1 MFVLTKIGINL
12 EIEKHKMT
20 LIDNR
25 NQTLQ
30 NALKNALATADRVD
44 IAVGFFYFS
53 GFQALAEEL
62 RDKRVRILIGLEV
75 DPKLVSE
82 ISQKAKDGDIDLS
95 KYQTRDSINSRTVKK
110 LNYIDAF
117 VGFMNDS
124 DVFDSD
130 KANEIYDL
138 YIQKIKD
145 GSLEIRKTVDD
156 YHGKFYL
163 VHNKKEVAQGGDY
176 PGTVFFGSSNLSYR
190 GLSGQGE
197 LNRSSREK
205 DEFKEFVN
213 EFEEMWS
220 NSKSVSIADANTKE
234 DFLNSIRPRIW
245 KYSTPLPYQIYIR
258 ILHELFYQQ
267 KINTLK
273 TPKTITN
280 GLYSD
285 LEYQIDAI
293 KMVIDK
299 LNKYDGAILADVVG
313 LGKSIISSAAARN
326 MDIKTV
332 IIAPPHLISQ
342 WEEYKE
348 QFGIRGSKVFSSGKI
363 QEVYNR
369 YHESREPI
377 LLIIDEAHRYRNED
391 TNDYKLLHQVCR
403 SHPENKVLL
412 LTATPFNNDPKD
424 VFALLKLFQTPGQS
438 TIRSVDNL
446 SIRYRDLIQ
455 RYKKLRRDITKGVD
469 KETVDKEA
477 SEIAAEQRRLIETI
491 IIRRSRLDLAFITRY
506 REDLERQGIS
516 FPKIHGP
523 DILEY
528 DLGELFE
535 PYMKTLDLIIKPDNE
550 GFIGA
555 RYKPTSEIYMNN
567 ENRKKFIEKYKN
579 EFDDIEDLRVAQS
592 NLAKFMRRLLV
603 MRFESSKDAFRSTLQ
618 KMIESNKL
626 IEHWWN
632 NLGIVPIMKKGQLP
646 DPQDYDDEDGDT
658 DSLAEE
664 LKLLRNKKGFLEI
677 NKDMLSSQFIDD
689 VKHDTHLLESIYND
703 WFSNSKYAN
712 LDPKIDN
719 VIKKITDLLTENK
732 NKKIVIFSSYK
743 DTVDYL
749 YQTMRDRGFSRVTKY
764 TASEGTDMYKKIIR
778 QNFDASIAETQQLND
793 FDVLIATDALS
804 EGFNLHR
811 AGVIINY
818 DIPYNPTRVIQRVGR
833 INRINKKVF
842 DSLDI
847 YNCFPTAI
855 GEEEIQLKTIATL
868 KMKLINSVVGSDT
881 RTLTKDEELVSFF
894 KDEFENAK
902 QEDEK
907 LSWDTVH
914 RENYEKAT
922 KDENLMK
929 KVLELPRRSRIK
941 RSNGKHFGTIVFGK
955 KGQNSIFTYGIT
967 PDDIKVSSAE
977 EALPIFEAKED
988 EKCETVDKN
997 FIDVFN
1003 LAKEKLF
1010 AKHELPQI
1018 KGRRASAINILKLMA
1033 NKISTSRDYCEDIIS
1048 IIKNLDDI
1056 SDGALKDISQLDANK
1071 IEESYKKLQEIVP
1084 EIFVRNILNRSK
1096 HTNEAQELLLFA
1108 EQLV

>member
-1 MFVLTKIGINL
+1 MS
-12 EIEKHKMT
+12 

-30 NALKNALATADRVD
+30 DALKNALATADRVD

-62 RDKRVRILIGLEV
+62 RDKKVRILVGLEV

-82 ISQKAKDGDIDLS
+82 ISQKAKDGDVDLS

-110 LNYIDAF
+110 LNYVDAF

-130 KANEIYDL
+130 KANELYDL

-205 DEFKEFVN
+205 GEFKEFIG

-220 NSKSVSIADANTKE
+220 DSKSISIADANTKE
-234 DFLNSIRPRIW
+234 DFLNSIKPRIW

-258 ILHELFYQQ
+258 VLHELFHQQ
-267 KINTLK
+267 EINTLK
-273 TPKTITN
+273 TPKAITN

-299 LNKYDGAILADVVG
+299 LSKYDGAILADVVG
-313 LGKSIISSAAARN
+313 LGKSIIASAVARN
-326 MDIKTV
+326 MDVKTV
-332 IIAPPHLISQ
+332 IISPPHLMSQ

-363 QEVYNR
+363 QEVYDR
-369 YHESREPI
+369 YHESREPM
-377 LLIIDEAHRYRNED
+377 LFVLDEAHRYRNED

-424 VFALLKLFQTPGQS
+424 VFALIKLFQTPGQS

-446 SIRYRDLIQ
+446 SLRYRDLIQ
-455 RYKKLRRDITKGVD
+455 RYKKLRRDITKGADQDDVN
-469 KETVDKEA
+469 KEA

-491 IIRRSRLDLAFITRY
+491 IIRRSRLDLNYITRY

-516 FPKIHGP
+516 FAEIRGP
-523 DILEY
+523 DPLEY
-528 DLGELFE
+528 DLGELYE

-555 RYKPTSEIYMNN
+555 RYKPTSETYMND
-567 ENRKKFIEKYKN
+567 ENRKKFIEKYKS

-626 IEHWWN
+626 IEHWWDE
-632 NLGIVPIMKKGQLP
+632 LGIVPIMKKGQLP
-646 DPQDYDDEDGDT
+646 DPQDYDDEDGET
-658 DSLAEE
+658 DSLTEE
-664 LKLLRNKKGFLEI
+664 LELLRNKKGFLEI
-677 NKDMLSSQFIDD
+677 SKDMLDSQFIDD
-689 VKHDTHLLESIYND
+689 VRHDTQLLESIYND
-703 WFSNSKYAN
+703 WYSNPKYAD
-712 LDPKIDN
+712 LDPKLDN
-719 VIKKITDLLTENK
+719 VIEKISELLADNK
-732 NKKIVIFSSYK
+732 DKKIVIFSSYK

-749 YQTMRDRGFSRVTKY
+749 YKTMGDRGFSRVTRY
-764 TASEGTDMYKKIIR
+764 TASEGTDAYKKIIR
-778 QNFDASIAETQQLND
+778 QNFDASITEAQQLND
-793 FDVLIATDALS
+793 FDVLVATDALS

-811 AGVIINY
+811 AGIVINY

-833 INRINKKVF
+833 INRINKRVF
-842 DSLDI
+842 DFLDI

-855 GEEEIQLKTIATL
+855 GEEETRVKTISTL
-868 KMKLINSVVGSDT
+868 KMKLINAVVGSDT
-881 RTLTKDEELVSFF
+881 RTLTKDEELVSYF
-894 KDEFENAK
+894 KDEFERA
-902 QEDEK
+902 QREDEK

-914 RENYEKAT
+914 RENYEKAA
-922 KDENLMK
+922 KDDVLMK
-929 KVLELPRRSRIK
+929 RVLELPRRSRIK
-941 RSNGKHFGTIVFGK
+941 RNNGNNFGTIVFGK
-955 KGQNSIFTYGIT
+955 KGQNTIFTYGLT
-967 PDDIKVSSAE
+967 PDDIKVTSAE
-977 EALPIFEAKED
+977 ESLPVFEANKD
-988 EKCETVDKN
+988 EESDSVDKN

-1018 KGRRASAINILKLMA
+1018 KGRRATAISLLKLMA
-1033 NKISTSRDYCEDIIS
+1033 DKIPISRDYCEDIIS
-1048 IIKNLDDI
+1048 IIKTLDDI

-1084 EIFVRNILNRSK
+1084 EVFVRNILNRSK
-1096 HTNEAQELLLFA
+1096 HTDEAQELLLFA
-1108 EQLV
+1108 EQLA

>member
-1 MFVLTKIGINL
+1 MS
-12 EIEKHKMT
+12 

-30 NALKNALATADRVD
+30 DALKNALAPADRVD

-53 GFQALAEEL
+53 GFEALANEL
-62 RDKRVRILIGLEV
+62 RDKKVRILVGLEV

-82 ISQKAKDGDIDLS
+82 ISQKAKDGDVDLS
-95 KYQTRDSINSRTVKK
+95 KYQTRDSIISRTVKK
-110 LNYIDAF
+110 LNYVDAF

-130 KANEIYDL
+130 RANELYEL

-163 VHNKKEVAQGGDY
+163 VHNKKEVSQGGDY

-205 DEFKEFVN
+205 AEFAEFVDEFEQ
-213 EFEEMWS
+213 MWS
-220 NSKSVSIADANTKE
+220 DSKSISIADANTKE
-234 DFLNSIRPRIW
+234 EFINSIKPRVW

-258 ILHELFYQQ
+258 VLHELFHQQ
-267 KINTLK
+267 DINTLK
-273 TPKTITN
+273 TPKAITN

-285 LEYQIDAI
+285 FEYQIDAI

-313 LGKSIISSAAARN
+313 LGKSIISAAVARN
-326 MDIKTV
+326 MDMKTV
-332 IIAPPHLISQ
+332 IVAPPHLMSQ

-363 QEVYNR
+363 QEIYDR

-377 LLIIDEAHRYRNED
+377 LFVLDEAHRYRNED

-403 SHPENKVLL
+403 SHPENKILL

-424 VFALLKLFQTPGQS
+424 VFALIKLFQTPGQS

-446 SIRYRDLIQ
+446 SLRYRDLIQ
-455 RYKKLRRDITKGVD
+455 RYKKLRRDMTKGVD
-469 KETVDKEA
+469 ELVVNKEA

-491 IIRRSRLDLAFITRY
+491 IIRRSRLDLNYITRY
-506 REDLERQGIS
+506 REDLERQNIS
-516 FPKIHGP
+516 FAEVRGP
-523 DILEY
+523 DPLEY
-528 DLGELFE
+528 DLGDLFE
-535 PYMKTLDLIIKPDNE
+535 PYMKTLDLIIRPDNE

-555 RYKPTSEIYMNN
+555 RYKPTSETYMND
-567 ENRKKFIEKYKN
+567 ENRKKFIDKYKS

-603 MRFESSKDAFRSTLQ
+603 MRFESSKDAFRSTLE

-626 IEHWWN
+626 IEHWWDE
-632 NLGIVPIMKKGQLP
+632 LGIVPIMKKGQLP
-646 DPQDYDDEDGDT
+646 DPQDYDNEDGEA
-658 DSLAEE
+658 DSLMEE
-664 LKLLRNKKGFLEI
+664 VNLLRNKRGFLEI
-677 NKDMLSSQFIDD
+677 SKDMLDPQFIKD
-689 VKHDTHLLESIYND
+689 VRHDTNLLQTIHDD
-703 WFSNSKYAN
+703 WYSNPKYAD
-712 LDPKIDN
+712 LDPKLDN
-719 VIKKITDLLTENK
+719 VIENIKELLSGNK
-732 NKKIVIFSSYK
+732 DRKIVIFSSYK

-749 YQTMRDRGFSRVTKY
+749 HKTMVNSGFNRVIKY
-764 TASEGTDMYKKIIR
+764 SASEGTDAYKKIIR
-778 QNFDASIAETQQLND
+778 QNFDASIPDVQQVND

-811 AGVIINY
+811 AGIVINY

-833 INRINKKVF
+833 INRINKRVF
-842 DSLDI
+842 EFLNI

-855 GEEEIQLKTIATL
+855 GEEETRVKSISTL
-868 KMKLINSVVGSDT
+868 KMKLINAVVGSDT
-881 RTLTKDEELVSFF
+881 KTLTKDEELVSYF
-894 KDEFENAK
+894 KDEFDRA
-902 QEDEK
+902 QREDEK

-914 RENYEKAT
+914 RENYERAK
-922 KDENLMK
+922 KDAELMK
-929 KVLELPRRSRIK
+929 KITELPRRSRVK
-941 RSNGKHFGTIVFGK
+941 RSNGKYLGTIVFGK
-955 KGQNSIFTYGIT
+955 KGQNTIFTYGLIA
-967 PDDIKVSSAE
+967 DDIKVTSAE
-977 EALPIFEAKED
+977 EALPIFEAKSD
-988 EKCETVDKN
+988 ENGDIVDKD
-997 FIDVFN
+997 FINVFN

-1018 KGRRASAINILKLMA
+1018 KGRRATAINVLKIIA
-1033 NKISTSRDYCEDIIS
+1033 EKKPVSRDYCEDIIS
-1048 IIKNLDDI
+1048 IIKTLDDI
-1056 SDGALKDISQLDANK
+1056 SDGSLKDISQLDVNK
-1071 IEESYKKLQEIVP
+1071 IEESYKKLQDIIP

-1096 HTNEAQELLLFA
+1096 HTDEAQELLLFA
-1108 EQLV
+1108 EQLA

>member
-1 MFVLTKIGINL
+1 MS
-12 EIEKHKMT
+12 

-30 NALKNALATADRVD
+30 DALKNALVTADRVD

-53 GFQALAEEL
+53 GFEALANEL
-62 RDKRVRILIGLEV
+62 KDKKVRILVGLEV

-82 ISQKAKDGDIDLS
+82 ISQKAKDGDVDLS

-110 LNYIDAF
+110 LNYVDAF

-130 KANEIYDL
+130 KANELYEL

-163 VHNKKEVAQGGDY
+163 VHNNKEVSQGGDY

-205 DEFKEFVN
+205 GEFKEFVDQ
-213 EFEEMWS
+213 FEEMWS
-220 NSKSVSIADANTKE
+220 DSKSISIADANTKE
-234 DFLNSIRPRIW
+234 EFINSIKPRVW

-258 ILHELFYQQ
+258 VLHELFHQQ
-267 KINTLK
+267 EINTLK
-273 TPKTITN
+273 TPKVITN

-285 LEYQIDAI
+285 FEYQIDAI

-313 LGKSIISSAAARN
+313 LGKSIISAAVARN
-326 MDIKTV
+326 MDMKTV
-332 IIAPPHLISQ
+332 IVAPPHLMSQ

-363 QEVYNR
+363 QEIYDR

-377 LLIIDEAHRYRNED
+377 LFVLDEAHRYRNED
-391 TNDYKLLHQVCR
+391 TNDYKLLHQACR

-424 VFALLKLFQTPGQS
+424 VFALIKLFQTPGQS

-446 SIRYRDLIQ
+446 SLRYRDLIQ
-455 RYKKLRRDITKGVD
+455 RYKKLRRDMTKGADEEVIN
-469 KETVDKEA
+469 KEA

-491 IIRRSRLDLAFITRY
+491 IIRRSRLDLGYITRY
-506 REDLERQGIS
+506 REDLERQNIS
-516 FPKIHGP
+516 FAEVRGP
-523 DILEY
+523 DPLEY
-528 DLGELFE
+528 DLGNLFE
-535 PYMKTLDLIIKPDNE
+535 PYMKTLDLIIRPDNE

-555 RYKPTSEIYMNN
+555 RYKPTSEIYMDD
-567 ENRKKFIEKYKN
+567 ENRKKFIDKYKS

-603 MRFESSKDAFRSTLQ
+603 MRFESSKDAFRSTLE

-626 IEHWWN
+626 IEHWWDE
-632 NLGIVPIMKKGQLP
+632 LGIVPIMKKGQLP
-646 DPQDYDDEDGDT
+646 DPQDYDTEDGEA
-658 DSLAEE
+658 DSLTEE
-664 LKLLRNKKGFLEI
+664 VELLRNKKGFLEI
-677 NKDMLSSQFIDD
+677 NKDMLNTQFIND
-689 VKHDTHLLESIYND
+689 VRHDTKLLQTIHDD
-703 WFSNSKYAN
+703 WYSNPEYAE
-712 LDPKIDN
+712 LDPKLDN
-719 VIKKITDLLTENK
+719 IIEKIKELLSENK
-732 NKKIVIFSSYK
+732 DRKIVIFSSYK

-749 YQTMRDRGFSRVTKY
+749 HKTMVDRGFDRVIKY
-764 TASEGTDMYKKIIR
+764 SASEGTDAYKKIIR
-778 QNFDASIAETQQLND
+778 QNFDASIPDAQQVND

-811 AGVIINY
+811 AGIVINY

-833 INRINKKVF
+833 INRINKRVF
-842 DSLDI
+842 DFLNI

-855 GEEEIQLKTIATL
+855 GEEETRVKSISTL
-868 KMKLINSVVGSDT
+868 KMKLINAVVGSDT
-881 RTLTKDEELVSFF
+881 KTLTKDEELVSYF
-894 KDEFENAK
+894 KDEFERA
-902 QEDEK
+902 QREDEK

-914 RENYEKAT
+914 RENYERAE
-922 KDENLMK
+922 KDDDLMK
-929 KVLELPRRSRIK
+929 KATELPRRSRVK
-941 RSNGKHFGTIVFGK
+941 RSNGKHLGTIVFGK
-955 KGQNSIFTYGIT
+955 KGQNTIFTYGLT
-967 PDDIKVSSAE
+967 PDDIKVTSAE
-977 EALPIFEAKED
+977 EALPIFEAKPD
-988 EKCETVDKN
+988 ENGDIVDKDFTN
-997 FIDVFN
+997 VFN

-1018 KGRRASAINILKLMA
+1018 KGRRATAINVLKVIA
-1033 NKISTSRDYCEDIIS
+1033 EKKPVSRDYCEDIIS
-1048 IIKNLDDI
+1048 IIKTLDDI
-1056 SDGALKDISQLDANK
+1056 SDGSLKDISQLDANK
-1071 IEESYKKLQEIVP
+1071 IEESYKKLQDIIP
-1084 EIFVRNILNRSK
+1084 EVFVRNILNRSK
-1096 HTNEAQELLLFA
+1096 HTDEAQELLLFA
-1108 EQLV
+1108 EQLA